1 MRRDVF
7 GDDIQ
12 YLKENMDLKLNSFRG
27 EIIDYELPK
36 TEEYKVVEVELAVAG
51 DRANNPTKR
60 ITLET
65 GMEIQAP
72 MFINAG
78 DTVKVNLEEGSY
90 VTRVNN

>member
-1 MRRDVF
+1 MGRL
-7 GDDIQ
+7 GDTVDA
-12 YLKENMDLKLNSFRG
+12 S
-27 EIIDYELPK
+27 EL
-36 TEEYKVVEVELAVAG
+36 TAEHQVLAVAG